1 MLMISKSQMETLRH
15 GVRAEFMRR
24 TLAVL
29 REAVPGF
36 LAGLD
41 EVTALR
47 RVEDSVAKAE
57 SYGLS
62 TERQIRDFIA
72 VQTVAGGDFDTNP
85 RFAAA
90 RAALTDA
97 TLSPGDRLA
106 RVRQRVAEVLARK
119 DKG

>member
-1 MLMISKSQMETLRH
+1 MLMISERQMEALRQA
-15 GVRAEFMRR
+15 VRAEFIRR
-24 TLAVL
+24 TLTVL
-29 REAVPGF
+29 QDSAPGF

-41 EVTALR
+41 EATALR

-72 VQTVAGGDFDTNP
+72 VQTIAGEDFDTSP

-90 RAALTDA
+90 REALTDL

-106 RVRQRVAEVLARK
+106 RSRQLVAEVLARK
-119 DKG
+119 DRG